1 MSGNFKIGENIARQ
15 NIARQTAQGGL
26 LLNEP
31 RLCGIIMSH
40 DQFQNAISPKQS
52 AVSRLKFPRRLIL
65 TMSKKCK
72 KDSFVKILYR

>member
-31 RLCGIIMSH
+31 RLCGSIMSH
-40 DQFQNAISPKQS
+40 DQISKTK
-52 AVSRLKFPRRLIL
+52 RCF
-65 TMSKKCK
+65 
-72 KDSFVKILYR
+72 DVKIFTKININNV